1 MAICYKPDVSQ
12 VWFLK
17 IICHIQLS
25 VFSEI
30 KTPVLVSP
38 FLSSFSSSELF
49 NTAKEMKGGREI
61 SEGDKLKSGP
71 LGYLLACS
79 IIVSFYNVHCWKT

>member
-1 MAICYKPDVSQ
+1 

-17 IICHIQLS
+17 IICHIQFS

-30 KTPVLVSP
+30 KTPVFVSP
-38 FLSSFSSSELF
+38 FLSSFSSSSELF

-61 SEGDKLKSGP
+61 REGDKLKSGP
-71 LGYLLACS
+71 LDYLLACS
-79 IIVSFYNVHCWKT
+79 VIVSFYHVHCWKT